1 MKEKTWK
8 LRALLIGCL
17 LTLLYTLPAAAATTN
32 ETENNDTFATADTV
46 AVGNT
51 IEGKISKNGDVDI
64 YKMTLS
70 SSGRVTLKME
80 SHMQYYTIHI
90 YDTDGNQLWYTDCNE
105 WNENVGFR
113 ADSYK
118 VDLEKGTYYIKVTGY
133 QYGESW
139 ASTGNYTLGTAF
151 TASGANVAEPNNSI
165 AQAKPIS
172 FGQTIKGQIALN
184 DRYDF
189 YKVVLSSSG
198 RVTLNMKSYMQYYT
212 LQVYDTDGNQLWY
225 TDCNEWNEN
234 VGFRADSYKVDLE
247 KGTYYIKV
255 TGYWSSNNDWD
266 ASTGVYTLG
275 TVFTASGANVAEPN
289 NSIAQAKPVS
299 FGQTIKGQIA
309 LNDRYDFYK
318 IRLTSKMKLKI
329 AMNSYMQYY
338 TLHIYNPSGKELW
351 STGYNEWNK
360 DRGRR
365 SDSHYIDLPAGTY
378 YIKVT
383 GYWSSNN
390 DWDASTGN
398 YNFRLSQS
406 AVSMKLNK
414 KKVTLDIKKSYTLKT
429 TLYPKTG
436 EAVTW
441 SSGDKSIATVSSKGV
456 VKAKKTGCTVITAK
470 VGNEVKASCMVYVRP
485 GKTKIIKAKG
495 VTYKDWWS
503 TSRYA
508 ELKWKKV
515 KGCSGYQIYQSKY
528 KNKKFKEAAST
539 YSNSNNISVNKKGTY
554 YYKVRA
560 YTYSNGTT
568 IYGKW
573 SNVKKVTI
581 RK

>member
-32 ETENNDTFATADTV
+32 ETENNNTFATADTV

-51 IEGKISKNGDVDI
+51 IQGKISVNGDVDI

-70 SSGRVTLKME
+70 SSGRVTLNMK
-80 SHMQYYTIHI
+80 SYMQYYTIHI
-90 YDTDGNQLWYTDCNE
+90 YDTDGNQLWYTDYNE

-133 QYGESW
+133 QH
-139 ASTGNYTLGTAF
+139 
-151 TASGANVAEPNNSI
+151 
-165 AQAKPIS
+165 
-172 FGQTIKGQIALN
+172 
-184 DRYDF
+184 
-189 YKVVLSSSG
+189 
-198 RVTLNMKSYMQYYT
+198 
-212 LQVYDTDGNQLWY
+212 
-225 TDCNEWNEN
+225 
-234 VGFRADSYKVDLE
+234 
-247 KGTYYIKV
+247 
-255 TGYWSSNNDWD
+255 NDWY

-275 TVFTASGANVAEPN
+275 TAFTASGANVAEPN

-338 TLHIYNPSGKELW
+338 TLHIYNPYGKELW
-351 STGYNEWNK
+351 ATEYNEWNK

-383 GYWSSNN
+383 GYQHSGWNS
-390 DWDASTGN
+390 DWYASTGN

-470 VGNEVKASCMVYVRP
+470 VGNEVKASCTVYVRP
-485 GKTKIIKAKG
+485 GKTKITKAKG
-495 VTYKDWWS
+495 VTYTDWWS